1 MIQQNVTQQAGKGAV
16 LAGIVEANSTT
27 VAEPRLAASVILV
40 REAPVYT
47 IQSGPEVPADAGRG
61 LEVFVQHRV
70 STMDFAAGMV
80 VFPGGRVDQV
90 DSSGWDFADDVVER
104 HATAWHRSSI
114 AVEPTSA
121 GFNAGRVLAAAQREV
136 FEEAGLKLDAATL
149 RPWANWV
156 TPADQPKR
164 FDTYFYLACPLSGA
178 EPKHQTTEA
187 SSSLWMPVRGIL
199 DAEAAGT
206 LKLMPPTLALL
217 DELLALGTV
226 EAILAEDRDIMPV
239 RPKPGAL
246 EEFFRLRRQPPSV
259 APEQP

>member
-1 MIQQNVTQQAGKGAV
+1 MARAAAETGRMIQQNVTQQGGKGAD
-16 LAGIVEANSTT
+16 LAGNGEAKNTT
-27 VAEPRLAASVILV
+27 AAEPRLAASVILV
-40 REAPVYT
+40 RDAAVPGGDE
-47 IQSGPEVPADAGRG
+47 GPAHA

-90 DSSGWDFADDVVER
+90 DSSGWDFADDVAER
-104 HATAWHRSSI
+104 HAAAWHRTSI
-114 AVEPTSA
+114 AVEPSSA
-121 GFNAGRVLAAAQREV
+121 VLNAGRVLAAAQREV

-156 TPADQPKR
+156 TPPDQPKR
-164 FDTYFYLACPLSGA
+164 FDTYFYLACPVSGA
-178 EPKHQTTEA
+178 EPRHQTTEA

-226 EAILAEDRDIMPV
+226 DAILAQDRDVVPV
-239 RPKPGAL
+239 RPEPGAL
-246 EEFFRLRRQPPSV
+246 EEFFRLRRQ
-259 APEQP
+259 A

>member
-1 MIQQNVTQQAGKGAV
+1 MT
-16 LAGIVEANSTT
+16 GIGEANSTM

-40 REAPVYT
+40 RDAPLPA
-47 IQSGPEVPADAGRG
+47 SPGGSAGPEAADDAAISEGAVSD

-80 VFPGGRVDQV
+80 VFPGGRVDHA
-90 DSSGWDFADDVVER
+90 DSTGWNFTDDVVEQ
-104 HATAWHRSSI
+104 HAAAWHRSSI
-114 AVEPTSA
+114 AVEPASA
-121 GFNAGRVLAAAQREV
+121 RHNAGRVLAAAQREV

-156 TPADQPKR
+156 TPEDQPKR
-164 FDTYFYLACPLSGA
+164 FDTYFYVACPSVGA
-178 EPKHQTTEA
+178 EPQHQTTEA

-206 LKLMPPTLALL
+206 LKLMPPTLVLL

-226 EAILAEDRDIMPV
+226 EAVLAEERDIVPV
-239 RPKPGAL
+239 RPQPGAL
-246 EEFFRLRRQPPSV
+246 QEFFRLRRQPPSV
-259 APEQP
+259 AP

>member
-1 MIQQNVTQQAGKGAV
+1 MD
-16 LAGIVEANSTT
+16 
-27 VAEPRLAASVILV
+27 
-40 REAPVYT
+40 
-47 IQSGPEVPADAGRG
+47 PA
-61 LEVFVQHRV
+61 
-70 STMDFAAGMV
+70 
-80 VFPGGRVDQV
+80 

-104 HATAWHRSSI
+104 HADAWRRSSI
-114 AVEPTSA
+114 AVEPASA
-121 GFNAGRVLAAAQREV
+121 RFNAGRVLAAARREV

-178 EPKHQTTEA
+178 EPRHQTTEA
-187 SSSLWMPVRGIL
+187 SSSLWMPVHGIL

-206 LKLMPPTLALL
+206 LKLMPPTLSLL

-226 EAILAEDRDIMPV
+226 EAILAEDRDIVPV

-246 EEFFRLRRQPPSV
+246 EEFFRLRRQSPTV
-259 APEQP
+259 APELP